1 MHRKKSG
8 SLNAKLSFMVTRGTV
23 EVWDGWV
30 CVEGKAWKEKQRRK
44 GDLAFFKVYFVLS
57 EN

>member
-1 MHRKKSG
+1 
-8 SLNAKLSFMVTRGTV
+8 MVTRGTV